1 MVSSTHNVCAKDIYV
16 AIVSTIIETD
26 RPEMEIAPGLQL
38 LGPVYE
44 KYADCCCFLLPSH
57 YSYRFVSIS
66 SLYTPTAS
74 GVGDN
79 IYITR
84 SYDATSHFETVVE
97 DVHDV
102 WKRVTGKDLVL
113 KKREIEPNAE

>member
-1 MVSSTHNVCAKDIYV
+1 VK
-16 AIVSTIIETD
+16 
-26 RPEMEIAPGLQL
+26 
-38 LGPVYE
+38 
-44 KYADCCCFLLPSH
+44 
-57 YSYRFVSIS
+57 
-66 SLYTPTAS
+66 
-74 GVGDN
+74 DN